1 MEGII
6 LLILAIIIIFG
17 LGQGLYKLVKFVFMI
32 AIIIIAIKIILPYL
46 MG

>member
-17 LGQGLYKLVKFVFMI
+17 LGKGLYKLVKFVFMI